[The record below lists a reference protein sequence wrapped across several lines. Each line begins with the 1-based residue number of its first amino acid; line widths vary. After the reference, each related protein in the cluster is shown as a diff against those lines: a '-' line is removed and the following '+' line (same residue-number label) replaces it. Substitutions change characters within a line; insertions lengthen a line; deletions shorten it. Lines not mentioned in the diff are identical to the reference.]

1 MAEETVVVAA
11 PPFTAADILARRS
24 RLIGLDEP
32 VLAAPTRVGDHLLNP
47 NWPPSDAA
55 PRDAAVLV
63 AVVDHPLGAS
73 VVLTRRTDHLSAHAG
88 QIAFPGGKIDPVD
101 RDPAAAALREAEE
114 EIGLDPR
121 LVRPIG
127 YGDPYLTT
135 SGYRIVPVVG
145 IVGAAPHLVAN
156 PHEVADVFEVPLS
169 FLMTPANHRTDS
181 REWRGAQRLF
191 YVMPYADRH
200 IWGITAGI
208 IRTLFE
214 RIYG

>member
-1 MAEETVVVAA
+1 MAEESVVVAV
-11 PPFTAADILARRS
+11 PPFTAADILARRN

-32 VLAAPTRVGDHLLNP
+32 VLAAPSRAGDHQLNP
-47 NWPPSDAA
+47 NSPSSAAA

-63 AVVDHPLGAS
+63 AVVDHEPGAS
-73 VVLTRRTDHLSAHAG
+73 VVLTRRTDHLAAHAG
-88 QIAFPGGKIDPVD
+88 QIAFPGGKIDRTD
-101 RDPAAAALREAEE
+101 HDPAAAALREAEE

-121 LVRPIG
+121 LVRLIG

-145 IVGAAPHLVAN
+145 IVAASPTLVAN

-169 FLMTPANHRTDS
+169 FLMTPANHHTGS
-181 REWRGAQRLF
+181 REWQGMQRQF
-191 YVMPYADRH
+191 YVMPYADRQ